1 MELTK
6 QEQDL
11 IKKIRTTKQDETPT
25 VITIKYTPLGETGH
39 TQSLLF
45 GTHMPITGLRKSL
58 VQLLN
63 DVKKLHKQ
71 GYNILVSYDHL
82 IDSITVY
89 EMKSVKKVME
99 VEKIKP
105 PIRLTKSYHKE
116 K

>member
-6 QEQDL
+6 QEQEL
-11 IKKIRTTKQDETPT
+11 IKKIRTTKKNEIPT
-25 VITIKYTPLGETGH
+25 VITIKYNPLGEIGH

-58 VQLLN
+58 VYLLK
-63 DVKKLHKQ
+63 DIKKLHKH
-71 GYNILVSYDHL
+71 GYNILVSYDHS
-82 IDSITVY
+82 IDSMTVY
-89 EMKSVKKVME
+89 EMKSVKKVEE
-99 VEKIKP
+99 VQKIKP